1 MALSDYIPNIFGQAA
16 PSYLPGLLGA
26 EETQNLQNRANVQ
39 GLLGAGLALA
49 QGMSRTGPRRSAAEN
64 ILGSIAGG
72 FGAAGGAY
80 DQGIKNYV
88 TQQQIAQTQ
97 LAQIQAANKLRSIAD
112 AKRLYPDLAPLAD
125 IDPGKF
131 AEEVALRQ
139 RMASFGGQKGLETPD
154 SLRAQ
159 AQSAYTMGPQFK
171 PFADSLIEKANRLE
185 VESRLR
191 PQTPAAGAQ
200 QPTPE
205 VPAEAAPGSLPGVT
219 VAEDNRLV
227 NLRQQLINQNA
238 SIFGIS
244 TKEAR
249 DQRKANEESIK
260 SIDDQLKQLSASSFD
275 WAKIEKDVPT
285 NFKAQVDALKRLSE
299 GGFLPLEQ
307 IRIGVQEIYKQAQ
320 ESAKGMRLEGLTGT
334 YAQMKYKTMDQT
346 KLDSDQ
352 LADVIRFQNA
362 PDAAK
367 QAELARENQRLQ
379 FETGRG
385 SVVPAGRDQFLSV
398 PPAASNVPTQ
408 VPVQQATQ
416 VAPQPVPRQTATQAV
431 TQVATQAA
439 PQAQVTQTVAP
450 ENAPAETKNL
460 YSYNKNALINK
471 PDKDYS
477 PAKKQALREKQ
488 APLQSAVTYSI
499 TSIKDARDA
508 AQSLK
513 NNPQY
518 IDALTGRFSPLLS
531 GTIGGV
537 VVDQNAKTANDLLQN
552 ILTRSFVKE
561 IQAMRDASPTGGA
574 VGSVTEKEMDALSKI
589 SAALS
594 VGMNKDEFIKQLD
607 NYLAISNRSLKN
619 IPIEYSK
626 TFGYNG
632 EFDEILTTP
641 GVSTTQT
648 SGKTPVQLE
657 LERRKGKK

>member
-49 QGMSRTGPRRSAAEN
+49 QGMSRTGSRRSAAEN

-97 LAQIQAANKLRSIAD
+97 LAQTQAANKLKSIAD
-112 AKRLYPDLAPLAD
+112 AKRLYPDIASLAD

-131 AEEVALRQ
+131 AEEVAMRQ
-139 RMASFGGQKGLETPD
+139 RMASFGGQKGPETPD

-260 SIDDQLKQLSASSFD
+260 SIDDQLEEEGVELSD
-275 WAKIEKDVPT
+275 
-285 NFKAQVDALKRLSE
+285 N
-299 GGFLPLEQ
+299 Q
-307 IRIGVQEIYKQAQ
+307 IKMLD
-320 ESAKGMRLEGLTGT
+320 KCLEGLSE
-334 YAQMKYKTMDQT
+334 KEYK
-346 KLDSDQ
+346 
-352 LADVIRFQNA
+352 VIS
-362 PDAAK
+362 K
-367 QAELARENQRLQ
+367 
-379 FETGRG
+379 
-385 SVVPAGRDQFLSV
+385 
-398 PPAASNVPTQ
+398 ASQ
-408 VPVQQATQ
+408 
-416 VAPQPVPRQTATQAV
+416 
-431 TQVATQAA
+431 
-439 PQAQVTQTVAP
+439 
-450 ENAPAETKNL
+450 
-460 YSYNKNALINK
+460 
-471 PDKDYS
+471 
-477 PAKKQALREKQ
+477 
-488 APLQSAVTYSI
+488 
-499 TSIKDARDA
+499 
-508 AQSLK
+508 
-513 NNPQY
+513 
-518 IDALTGRFSPLLS
+518 
-531 GTIGGV
+531 
-537 VVDQNAKTANDLLQN
+537 
-552 ILTRSFVKE
+552 FVK
-561 IQAMRDASPTGGA
+561 
-574 VGSVTEKEMDALSKI
+574 KEDLYKALS
-589 SAALS
+589 
-594 VGMNKDEFIKQLD
+594 DE
-607 NYLAISNRSLKN
+607 
-619 IPIEYSK
+619 EMK
-626 TFGYNG
+626 TF
-632 EFDEILTTP
+632 L
-641 GVSTTQT
+641 
-648 SGKTPVQLE
+648 PV
-657 LERRKGKK
+657 RRKIMDGVDATLNS